1 MIKILENNPVQPDL
15 VVERPIA
22 EAMNR
27 TSIAHL
33 SIERAMKFLISE
45 AGGPAVQ
52 KHDLSL
58 LLNKLRQQEPTSA
71 KFLDEAFKE
80 AVQHYRYNPN
90 VPRMK
95 HIQSLERYLKATG
108 SGKNFQD
115 IRYWE
120 LSQSIDEILVGQI
133 YPALHLE
140 ILRAV
145 WELLIRPGES
155 KETVSLRVEIEV
167 QDAMLPQNLAYAPG
181 TDREHSVKSYLIWL
195 REFETYR
202 EAIRNGV
209 RESAALP
216 DDEFIRET
224 IKEAHEKLRSSKD
237 TAVKYFAE
245 ILTVLPKQNRDPKP
259 CVEWLGSEKYWK
271 GVISTPG
278 GADLGLIS
286 RRLDGF
292 WDIRPSRNGPG
303 NIAENQTDARCF
315 MANLLTSSARA
326 TVNGKEKSLRVVG
339 AKSDPFCRF
348 PGPLPEWDEETN
360 SYQWSTYEIEFW
372 NKEHGILEE
381 DNVKLEVPNNDI
393 VYVLKGKVT
402 QISDQKVS
410 IFGIYSIH
418 SSKP

>member
-15 VVERPIA
+15 IVELPIA

-45 AGGPAVQ
+45 ADGPTIQ

-58 LLNKLRQQEPTSA
+58 LLNELRQQERTSA
-71 KFLDEAFKE
+71 EFLDEAFKE
-80 AVQHYRYNPN
+80 AVQHYQYNPN
-90 VPRMK
+90 MPRMK
-95 HIQSLERYLKATG
+95 HLQSLERYLKATG
-108 SGKNFQD
+108 SGKDFQD

-120 LSQSIDEILVGQI
+120 LNQSTEEILVGQI

-145 WELLIRPGES
+145 SELLMPPGET
-155 KETVSLRVEIEV
+155 KKTISLRVEMAV
-167 QDAMLPQNLAYAPG
+167 QEAMLPQNLAYAPG
-181 TDREHSVKSYLIWL
+181 ESYIKWL
-195 REFETYR
+195 REFETCR
-202 EAIRNGV
+202 KAIRNGV

-216 DDEFIRET
+216 DDEFTRET
-224 IKEAHEKLRSSKD
+224 IKEAHEQLRSSKD
-237 TAVKYFAE
+237 PAVKYFAE
-245 ILTVLPKQNRDPKP
+245 ILTVLPEQNRDPKP
-259 CVEWLGSEKYWK
+259 CVEWLGPEKYWK

-292 WDIRPSRNGPG
+292 WDITPSRNGPA
-303 NIAENQTDARCF
+303 NIAKTQTDARCF
-315 MANLLTSSARA
+315 LANLLTSPARA
-326 TVNGKEKSLRVVG
+326 TVNGKEKNLRVVG

-348 PGPLPEWDEETN
+348 RGLPGPLPEWDEETN
-360 SYQWSTYEIEFW
+360 SYQWSTHEIEFW
-372 NKEHGILEE
+372 NKEHGILEK

-393 VYVLKGKVT
+393 VYVLKGTVT

-410 IFGIYSIH
+410 IFGIYSIQ
-418 SSKP
+418 SAKP